1 MFTGV
6 IEEVGRVAAVRA
18 DNRSTRLQIDAPQIA
33 KQTRSGDSIAVN
45 GCCLTLASRRGND
58 LTFDLLEETIA
69 RTNLKKLRR
78 NDHVN
83 LERPLR
89 ADGRLGGHFVQGHL
103 DYASPILAFDKKDV
117 DFRLEIS
124 LPAEF
129 ASYVAP
135 KGSIAVNG
143 ISLTVA
149 EVLPGSF
156 VAWIIPYTKEHT
168 NLDGAEADDSV
179 NLEFDILAQ
188 YVERMLRHAL

>member
-1 MFTGV
+1 MFTGL

-18 DNRSTRLQIDAPQIA
+18 DNRSSRLQIAAPQIA

-45 GCCLTLASRRGND
+45 GCCLTLASHRGND

-78 NDHVN
+78 NDQVN

-89 ADGRLGGHFVQGHL
+89 ADGRLGVHFVQGHI
-103 DYASPILAFDKKDV
+103 DCASPILAFDKKDV

-168 NLDGAEADDSV
+168 NLDGAEADDLV
-179 NLEFDILAQ
+179 NLEFDILAK
-188 YVERMLRHAL
+188 YVERMLRHAS

>member
-1 MFTGV
+1 MFTGL
-6 IEEVGRVAAVRA
+6 IGEVGRVVSARGG
-18 DNRSTRLQIDAPQIA
+18 DRGTRLRVAAPQIA

-78 NDHVN
+78 NDQVN

-89 ADGRLGGHFVQGHL
+89 ADGRLGGHFVQGHI
-103 DYASPILAFDKKDV
+103 DCASPILAFDKKDV

-129 ASYVAP
+129 VSYVAP

-156 VAWIIPYTKEHT
+156 VAWIIPYTKAHT
-168 NLDGAEADDSV
+168 NLDGAEADDLV
-179 NLEFDILAQ
+179 NLEFDILAK
-188 YVERMLRHAL
+188 YVERMLRHAS